1 MLLFG
6 TAAPSVPPLTLSPCL
21 FPLQMKCFSQRFC
34 VGAARGTDHQVGEV
48 GEWLLW
54 GSHNVG
60 SAHPD
65 SLGEDHDG
73 QEEGVDGWASKLA
86 IFH

>member
-1 MLLFG
+1 MLQ
-6 TAAPSVPPLTLSPCL
+6 SKI
-21 FPLQMKCFSQRFC
+21 Q
-34 VGAARGTDHQVGEV
+34 AARGTDDQEV

-54 GSHNVG
+54 GGSHNVG

-73 QEEGVDGWASKLA
+73 QEKGN
-86 IFH
+86 